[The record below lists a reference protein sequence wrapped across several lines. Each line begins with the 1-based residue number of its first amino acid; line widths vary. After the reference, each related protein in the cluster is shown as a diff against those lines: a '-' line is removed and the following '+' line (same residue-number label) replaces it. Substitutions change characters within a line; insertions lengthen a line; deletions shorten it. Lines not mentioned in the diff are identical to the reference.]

1 MALIHRLSW
10 IRRKKSLCADKK
22 KQTADCPDLISV
34 LPDAGKPSTE
44 KMAMPIRTVRA
55 AVSEMP
61 RPRPSVTSRRKTFDD
76 YWLCLKTSDFCFY
89 TRYFSRK
96 IILWI
101 GIILLVALGLEA
113 LFWLWILQ
121 MTPHQFQQFTSC
133 LDAGVVPSLKE
144 RFLYHMACF
153 WGNL

>member
-10 IRRKKSLCADKK
+10 IRRKKFLCAGKK
-22 KQTADCPDLISV
+22 KQTDNYPDLISV
-34 LPDAGKPSTE
+34 LPGAAEPTAE
-44 KMAMPIRTVRA
+44 KMAMPVRMVRA

-61 RPRPSVTSRRKTFDD
+61 RPRSSHVSRHKTFDD
-76 YWLCLKTSDFCFY
+76 YWLCFKTSDFCFY

-121 MTPHQFQQFTSC
+121 MTPHQFQQFTAC

-144 RFLYHMACF
+144 RFLYHTACF
-153 WGNL
+153 WGSL

>member
-1 MALIHRLSW
+1 
-10 IRRKKSLCADKK
+10 
-22 KQTADCPDLISV
+22 
-34 LPDAGKPSTE
+34 
-44 KMAMPIRTVRA
+44 MPIRTVRA

-61 RPRPSVTSRRKTFDD
+61 RPRRSQVSGRKTFDD
-76 YWLCLKTSDFCFY
+76 YWLRFKTSDFYFY
-89 TRYFSRK
+89 TRYFTRK
-96 IILWI
+96 VILWI

-113 LFWLWILQ
+113 LFWLWVLQ
-121 MTPHQFQQFTSC
+121 MTPHQFQQFTAC

>member
-1 MALIHRLSW
+1 M
-10 IRRKKSLCADKK
+10 
-22 KQTADCPDLISV
+22 
-34 LPDAGKPSTE
+34 PDAGVPVSE
-44 KMAMPIRTVRA
+44 KMALPIRMVRA

-61 RPRPSVTSRRKTFDD
+61 RPHIASTPSRKTWAEH
-76 YWLCLKTSDFCFY
+76 WLYFKTSDFYFY
-89 TRYFSRK
+89 TRYFAQK

-101 GIILLVALGLEA
+101 GIILLVILGLEA

-121 MTPHQFQQFTSC
+121 MSPHQFQQFTAC
-133 LDAGVVPSLKE
+133 LDAGVVPSFKE